1 MNIGIFGGAFNPVH
15 NGHLHLIN
23 QLIRFALNGI
33 DKLIVVPTAVPPH
46 KDSLDL
52 ISGEHRINM
61 LKLAVFDNNNYDV
74 EIAHKIEISTIEF
87 ESHKKSYTYNTLKK
101 LKRIY
106 PNDNFFLFM
115 GSDQILNFQKWYK
128 YKKILKLAEVMAITR
143 NENEQETVRQFL
155 LENQEDLMHK
165 VSIMVAKPTVVS
177 STEIRNKVKSGESIK
192 GLVPDSVE
200 AYIKE
205 NKLYV

>member
-15 NGHLHLIN
+15 NGHLYLIN
-23 QLIRFALNGI
+23 HLIRFALHGI
-33 DKLIVVPTAVPPH
+33 DKLIIVPTAVPPH
-46 KDSLDL
+46 KDSVDL

-61 LKLAVFDNNNYDV
+61 LKSAVFDNNNYDI

-87 ESHKKSYTYNTLKK
+87 ESQKKSYTYNTLKK
-101 LKRIY
+101 LKKIY
-106 PNDNFFLFM
+106 PNDDFFLFM

-143 NENEQETVRQFL
+143 NENEQETVRRFL

-165 VSIMVAKPTVVS
+165 VSIMVAKPVVVS
-177 STEIRNKVKSGESIK
+177 STEIRNKVKAGESIK